1 MSALSKKEVSL
12 AFFIS
17 PVADMEK
24 LIENMMRFSDVGEEK
39 LKTKKEIPTNFGE
52 TLSWKYL
59 SYARNN
65 PINWDV
71 PTYILYGECDNLT
84 PFETISA
91 FSKKIGCKAFCYE
104 TRRALVSH
112 RRTAKVYG

>member
-1 MSALSKKEVSL
+1 MKNLVIYVHGKGGNA
-12 AFFIS
+12 
-17 PVADMEK
+17 
-24 LIENMMRFSDVGEEK
+24 EEAEHFK
-39 LKTKKEIPTNFGE
+39 HKRGE

-91 FSKKIGCKAFCYE
+91 FSKKSGAKLSVMKGGEHWFHTEEQLKFMDEWLKNSILDAKK
-104 TRRALVSH
+104 RAILN
-112 RRTAKVYG
+112 